1 MLFHDRDL
9 VALAQGRFLLLK
21 FALVTGLR
29 SYLQLFSCQVIFSEL
44 LLGFNGGCMEVDLV
58 LICGG

>member
-29 SYLQLFSCQVIFSEL
+29 SYLQLFSCHIA
-44 LLGFNGGCMEVDLV
+44 FNGGCMEVDLV
-58 LICGG
+58 LICRG